1 MIQTGERPQTNG
13 RTHGHYQTYYRPCY
27 AVDKYNGV
35 WHERQ
40 WLVLVAVIEP
50 MTSSARLKLNMKP
63 EQSGYIMP
71 KVLVDVVF
79 KEILVALAKSQV

>member
-1 MIQTGERPQTNG
+1 MLFCMYT
-13 RTHGHYQTYYRPCY
+13 
-27 AVDKYNGV
+27 
-35 WHERQ
+35 
-40 WLVLVAVIEP
+40 VIEP

-63 EQSGYIMP
+63 EQTGYIMP

>member
-1 MIQTGERPQTNG
+1 LFKIT
-13 RTHGHYQTYYRPCY
+13 
-27 AVDKYNGV
+27 AVVELHCRCQHPAYHV
-35 WHERQ
+35 M
-40 WLVLVAVIEP
+40 VAVIEP
-50 MTSSARLKLNMKP
+50 MTSNARLKLNMKP